1 MQNLPASLTPAT
13 SVSILPD
20 AAQAAAHHDP
30 IQHIKVDAL
39 LQWNLW
45 PLART
50 GASDTCVVRG
60 SGGGEKLDLI
70 LSLPKK
76 HPVAAEVK
84 GLTFGPGGLLQ
95 AADPSNRPLDL
106 AYPWATGAF
115 IGPGPHGCGPK
126 KESVRAE
133 PTRSGLWSWEI
144 YGLLKQLQWPS
155 GSKNIHFVSW
165 WWMIELFSDFMLF
178 LHFDTVSTKR

>member
-1 MQNLPASLTPAT
+1 MLDSQAVQTSPMFDASWIPNTLLGEWVMLKLPASLTPAT

-20 AAQAAAHHDP
+20 AALAAAHHDP
-30 IQHIKVDAL
+30 IQHIKLDAL
-39 LQWNLW
+39 LPWNLW

-50 GASDTCVVRG
+50 GALDTCVVRG

-95 AADPSNRPLDL
+95 LLTP
-106 AYPWATGAF
+106 ATGHLTSRTL
-115 IGPGPHGCGPK
+115 GPQELSLVLDPMAVAQRK
-126 KESVRAE
+126 N
-133 PTRSGLWSWEI
+133 RSGLNQQ
-144 YGLLKQLQWPS
+144 GQDR
-155 GSKNIHFVSW
+155 GAGR
-165 WWMIELFSDFMLF
+165 FMGF
-178 LHFDTVSTKR
+178 